1 MPWNDRTRRRLK
13 LRDLDILTTLID
25 AGTMG
30 KAASRLNIS
39 QPAVSKAVAELEAA
53 LGVRLVDR
61 GRRGITPTPFGLALR
76 KRSVAIFNDLR
87 QGVQDIDF
95 LSDPTTGEIRI
106 GTTDPIMVAIASP
119 VIDLLSRKYP
129 RMFFH
134 VVTGDTATLY
144 RDVMERNIELAICRM
159 IGPLP
164 DELAAEILFH
174 DAFAVMT
181 SAKNPL
187 TRRRKL
193 TLAELANEP
202 WTLYP
207 SDSFFGTVVAQ
218 AFRANGHEPPRLTVT
233 TLSFSAQMELLAT
246 GRFLTVLPSFML
258 RVPSPNLP
266 LKALPVALPNSRMP
280 IGIITLKNRT
290 LTPLAQLFIDTVRD
304 FAKPLAKSE
313 QD

>member
-1 MPWNDRTRRRLK
+1 
-13 LRDLDILTTLID
+13 
-25 AGTMG
+25 
-30 KAASRLNIS
+30 
-39 QPAVSKAVAELEAA
+39 
-53 LGVRLVDR
+53 
-61 GRRGITPTPFGLALR
+61 
-76 KRSVAIFNDLR
+76 
-87 QGVQDIDF
+87 
-95 LSDPTTGEIRI
+95 
-106 GTTDPIMVAIASP
+106 
-119 VIDLLSRKYP
+119 
-129 RMFFH
+129 
-134 VVTGDTATLY
+134 
-144 RDVMERNIELAICRM
+144 M

-174 DAFAVMT
+174 DSFAVMT

-207 SDSFFGTVVAQ
+207 SDSFFGAVVAQ

-233 TLSFSAQMELLAT
+233 TLSFSAQMELLAI

-258 RVPSPNLP
+258 RLPSPNLA
-266 LKALPVALPNSRMP
+266 LKALPVALPNARMP

-290 LTPLAQLFIDTVRD
+290 LTPLAQLFIDTVRA